1 MKQITT
7 SGKTY
12 RLLESE
18 VTNVTFVV
26 SIVAFR
32 AVGLIKWKSFRGEW
46 EHEVSMILPM
56 ISIGRLVMFGFQPE
70 TGLHLCYWDRE
81 NEQNLSRP

>member
-1 MKQITT
+1 MNHIET

-12 RLLESE
+12 RLLESKI
-18 VTNVTFVV
+18 TNVTFVV

-32 AVGLIKWKSFRGEW
+32 AVSLIKWKSFRGEW
-46 EHEVSMILPM
+46 EHGVSMLSPEIP
-56 ISIGRLVMFGFQPE
+56 IGRLVMFGFQPE

-81 NEQNLSRP
+81 NEQNRSRH

>member
-1 MKQITT
+1 MKYIET

-12 RLLESE
+12 RLFKSE

-32 AVGLIKWKSFRGEW
+32 AVSLIKWKSFRGEW
-46 EHEVSMILPM
+46 EHGVSMLSPEIP
-56 ISIGRLVMFGFQPE
+56 IGQLVMFGFQPAS
-70 TGLHLCYWDRE
+70 GLHLCYWERKRE
-81 NEQNLSRP
+81 TK